1 MRNLFQREETM
12 NLSSLCAKTRTL
24 CVLSL
29 SLLCTTFVV
38 AGGAQSMNLSN
49 ASTQGTASTNM
60 TLSLDASAPVEGYVS
75 AVEFDGSQCAVSDIS
90 QGSATISANAELF
103 IPEIFANG
111 FTVGCVV
118 DASAPFDGNSIAPG
132 AGLALATIEITP
144 TALVSADTDV
154 AFSFSDGTLNSPP
167 LDNIIVQGGL
177 SVGAGEGLGFN
188 GGTLSLLEPP
198 PATMIVESGS
208 APADG
213 NGTTGDA
220 RILLDNSLG
229 GVQGFVTAVT
239 HDPAGITLE
248 GISLGADTAAANAEF
263 EITNIYTDGGTL
275 GVVLD
280 FNSPFDGQTI
290 PTGTGLHLASYT
302 YSCNDSNIYT
312 EGEAAPPAASSALT
326 LADGVL
332 GSPALAN
339 VIVVGGL
346 SVSPLKSDGTFT
358 CDPVPVPAEDTIL
371 WMETKFDTEEGNYA
385 YLGQTGDLCFYYK
398 DDDDYIQ
405 GFTLTVCYDC
415 DLTIHEDSWEF
426 NGSILDQVGIEYL
439 AVQVDDDCSDG
450 ETGELIVALLLDALP
465 PFEGQTLPQTTDL
478 NEGRLLVG
486 TMRVTVDMTAEC
498 NEDQLIYWC
507 NGIDGNGDVS
517 LYNNVVINY
526 ESIQI
531 YERNDT
537 LVHVVPEEVFQR
549 GDCNSDDK
557 VDLADSATMLANQ
570 FNGLPILC
578 PDACDSN
585 DDGTLNMAD
594 SVYLLNWLFKF
605 GPIPTAPGPY
615 EDGPDAT
622 PDDTLPVCDSD
633 DTNC

>member
-1 MRNLFQREETM
+1 M
-12 NLSSLCAKTRTL
+12 S
-24 CVLSL
+24 
-29 SLLCTTFVV
+29 
-38 AGGAQSMNLSN
+38 LSN
-49 ASTQGTASTNM
+49 ASTQGTASTSM
-60 TLSLDASAPVEGYVS
+60 GLSLDATAPTEGYVA
-75 AVEFDGSQCAVSDIS
+75 AVAFDGSQCAVSDIS
-90 QGSATISANAELF
+90 PGSATNSASAELF
-103 IPEIFANG
+103 IAEIFDDG
-111 FTVGCVV
+111 FTIGCVV
-118 DASAPFDGNSIAPG
+118 DASAPFEGNSIAPG
-132 AGLALATIEITP
+132 SGLELANIEITP
-144 TALVSADTDV
+144 TAIVDTDTDV
-154 AFSFSDGTLNSPP
+154 AFDFSDGTLNSPP

-177 SVGAGEGLGFN
+177 SIGAGDGLGLS

-198 PATMIVESGS
+198 PATMIVEDGS

-213 NGTTGDA
+213 FGTTGDA

-229 GVQGFVTAVT
+229 GVQGFVVAVT
-239 HDPAGITLE
+239 HDSAGITLE
-248 GISLGADTAAANAEF
+248 AISLGEATLSTGAEF
-263 EITNIYTDGGTL
+263 EITNIYTEGGTL
-275 GVVLD
+275 GVVMD
-280 FNSPFDGQTI
+280 FNAPFDGQTI
-290 PTGTGLHLASYT
+290 PIGTGTHIATYT
-302 YSCNDSNIYT
+302 YSCNDSNIYV
-312 EGEAAPPAASSALT
+312 EGETAPPASSSPLA

-332 GSPALAN
+332 GAPALSN

-346 SVSPLKSDGTFT
+346 SVSPLKTDGTFT
-358 CDPVPVPAEDTIL
+358 CEPVGVPAEDTCL
-371 WMETKFDTEEGNYA
+371 WMETQFDTAEGNYA

-398 DDDDYIQ
+398 DNDDYIQ
-405 GFTLTVCYDC
+405 GFTFTVCYDC

-486 TMRVTVDMTAEC
+486 KMRVTVDDTAEC
-498 NEDQLIYWC
+498 DEEQLIYWC
-507 NGIDGNGDVS
+507 NDINGNGDVY
-517 LYNNVVINY
+517 LYNNVVIDY
-526 ESIQI
+526 ESIQV
-531 YERNDT
+531 YERFDT
-537 LVHVVPEEVFQR
+537 SVYVVPEEIFQR

-585 DDGTLNMAD
+585 DDGVLNMAD

-605 GPIPTAPGPY
+605 GPIPPAPGPY

-622 PDDTLPVCDSD
+622 ADDTLPVCDSD
-633 DTNC
+633 DTGC

>member
-1 MRNLFQREETM
+1 M
-12 NLSSLCAKTRTL
+12 NLSSMCAKTRTL

-29 SLLCTTFVV
+29 SLLCTTLVV

-60 TLSLDASAPVEGYVS
+60 ILSLDASAPVEGYVS

-90 QGSATISANAELF
+90 QGSATSSANAELF

-118 DASAPFDGNSIAPG
+118 DAAAPFDGNSIAPG

-177 SVGAGEGLGFN
+177 SVGASEGLGLN

-248 GISLGADTAAANAEF
+248 SISLGTDTTAANAEF

-280 FNSPFDGQTI
+280 FNSPFAGQTI

-332 GSPALAN
+332 GSPALSN

-358 CDPVPVPAEDTIL
+358 CEPIAVPAEDTIL

-517 LYNNVVINY
+517 LYNNVVIDF
-526 ESIQI
+526 ESVQI

-622 PDDTLPVCDSD
+622 PDDNLPVCDSD

>member
-118 DASAPFDGNSIAPG
+118 DSSAPFDGNSIAPG

-517 LYNNVVINY
+517 LYNNVVIDF
-526 ESIQI
+526 ESVQI

>member
-1 MRNLFQREETM
+1 MNLFKSCASPSTFIV
-12 NLSSLCAKTRTL
+12 LAVAFLCSSYAI
-24 CVLSL
+24 
-29 SLLCTTFVV
+29 
-38 AGGAQSMNLSN
+38 AGGGQSMNLSD
-49 ASTQGTASTNM
+49 ASSQGTATANM
-60 TLSLDASAPVEGYVS
+60 TLSLDSTAPTQGYVA
-75 AVEFDGSQCAVSDIS
+75 AVAFDGSVCAVSDV
-90 QGSATISANAELF
+90 SAGTATTSAGAELF
-103 IPEIFANG
+103 VSEIFDNG
-111 FTVGCVV
+111 FTIGCVV
-118 DASAPFDGNSIAPG
+118 DSSSPFDGQTISPG
-132 AGLALATIEITP
+132 SGLNLATIEITP
-144 TALVSADTDV
+144 TTLVDADTDV
-154 AFSFSDGTLNSPP
+154 AFSFSDGTLNNPP
-167 LDNIIVQGGL
+167 LDNILVQDGL
-177 SVGAGEGLGFN
+177 SIGAGEGLGLS
-188 GGTLSLLEPP
+188 GGTLTLLEPP
-198 PATMIVESGS
+198 PATMIVESSS

-213 NGTTGDA
+213 FGTTGDV

-229 GVQGFVTAVT
+229 GVQGFVVAMT
-239 HDPAGITLE
+239 HDSAGITLE
-248 GISLGADTAAANAEF
+248 AISLGEATTAAGAEF
-263 EITNIYTDGGTL
+263 EIANIYTEGGTL
-275 GVVLD
+275 GVVMD

-290 PTGTGLHLASYT
+290 PTGTGTHIATYT

-312 EGEAAPPAASSALT
+312 EGEAAPPASSSPLN
-326 LADGVL
+326 LEDGVL
-332 GSPALAN
+332 GSPALSN

-346 SVSPLKSDGTFT
+346 SVSPLRTNGSFT
-358 CDPVPVPAEDTIL
+358 CEPVAVPAEDTCM
-371 WMETKFDTEEGNYA
+371 WMETNFDTAEGNYA

-486 TMRVTVDMTAEC
+486 KMRVTVDDTAEC
-498 NEDQLIYWC
+498 NEEQPIYWC
-507 NGIDGNGDVS
+507 NDINGNGDVY
-517 LYNNVVINY
+517 LYNNVVIDFD
-526 ESIQI
+526 SIQI
-531 YERNDT
+531 YERIDT
-537 LVHVVPEEVFQR
+537 FVYVVPEEIFQR

-557 VDLADSATMLANQ
+557 VDLADSATILANQ

-585 DDGTLNMAD
+585 DDGVLNMAD

-605 GPIPTAPGPY
+605 GPIPPAPGPY

-622 PDDTLPVCDSD
+622 ADDTLPVCDSD